1 MKTLNTLQTISKIAK
16 LLSTIIFIFCVI
28 GFVGCIV
35 GIISLAYIPEGL
47 KLGGT
52 TIKGLVEPSPKT
64 NLGNYYTIMAAG
76 AVLCA
81 GEAVLCKLAQ
91 RYFKHELEAGT
102 PFTYEGAKELIRL
115 GIFTICIPIATAII
129 TGIVYGIMTSVF
141 GVTPNLNLNNFVS
154 IGLGV
159 MLIIAGLLCR
169 HGAEVSD
176 KDAENTEQ
184 TQ

>member
-1 MKTLNTLQTISKIAK
+1 MHSLT
-16 LLSTIIFIFCVI
+16 TIIFIFCVI

-35 GIISLAYIPEGL
+35 GIISLACIPEGL

-52 TIKGLVEPSPKT
+52 TIKGLVEPSPKA